1 MSFQLAKRQY
11 PVREK
16 AAVTWQAAY
25 PLTFDAAA
33 EYSMI
38 LRPFSGFMDYQL
50 FKQGKAM
57 DRESKRFF
65 DVPLP
70 LTQ

>member
-1 MSFQLAKRQY
+1 MSFQLAKRRY

-16 AAVTWQAAY
+16 AAVAWQAAY
-25 PLTFDAAA
+25 LLTFDAAA

-57 DRESKRFF
+57 DRKANAF
-65 DVPLP
+65 
-70 LTQ
+70 LTCRYF